1 MRHTLSETWL
11 SLRRNVS
18 MTISVVVTMWVSLS
32 LFGISLLMMQ
42 QVNLMKGYWY
52 DKIEITVY
60 LCSTLSGGSTSTA
73 TGTCQPG
80 QATTDA
86 QRQLIQQQLTA
97 NHDVQTVIYESQ
109 QQAFEEYQQTY
120 KNTPILG
127 TLTVD
132 QMQDS
137 FRVKLVDPQNY
148 QGVVSQAQTMQG
160 VQSVQDLRQV
170 LDPLFSVLNALR
182 WGTMILAGLLLL
194 AAALQIGNTIRL
206 TAFTRRREIGI
217 MRLVGASNSYI
228 TLPFLLES
236 LVAGILGVIAAS
248 GTLTVALK
256 FLIIDR
262 AQVSIKSLTWIGWH
276 ELFVSILVLGIVG
289 VILAIIPTLIA
300 TRRYLR
306 V

>member
-18 MTISVVVTMWVSLS
+18 MTVSVVVTMWVSLS

-52 DKIEITVY
+52 DKIDITVFM
-60 LCSTLSGGSTSTA
+60 CTTLQGG
-73 TGTCQPG
+73 GTCTPG

-86 QRQLIQQQLTA
+86 QRQIIEQQLNA
-97 NHDVQTVIYESQ
+97 NPDIASVTYETKD
-109 QQAFEEYQQTY
+109 QAFADFQQTY
-120 KNTPILG
+120 QNSPFLG
-127 TLTVD
+127 LLTAD

-137 FRVKLVDPQNY
+137 YRIKLRDPQNY
-148 QGVVSQAQTMQG
+148 QAVVSMASTLNG
-160 VQSVQDLRQV
+160 VQNVQDLRQI

-182 WGTMILAGLLLL
+182 VGTMILAGLLLI

-236 LVAGILGVIAAS
+236 LVAGILGIAAAA
-248 GTLTVALK
+248 GTLAVALK
-256 FLIIDR
+256 FLVIDR

-276 ELFVSILVLGIVG
+276 ELFVAILILAIVG
-289 VILAIIPTLIA
+289 VVLAVVPTLIA
-300 TRRYLR
+300 TRRYLK

>member
-42 QVNLMKGYWY
+42 QVNMMKGYWY

-60 LCSTLSGGSTSTA
+60 LCTTLSGGSTQA
-73 TGTCQPG
+73 GTCEPG
-80 QATTDA
+80 QETTDA
-86 QRQLIQQQLTA
+86 QRQLIQQQLEA
-97 NHDVQTVIYESQ
+97 NPDVYSVIYESKE
-109 QQAFEEYQQTY
+109 QAFAEFQQTY
-120 KNTPILG
+120 KNSPILG

-137 FRVKLVDPQNY
+137 FRIKLVDPQNY
-148 QGVVSQAQTMQG
+148 QGVVSRAQTMQG

-170 LDPLFSVLNALR
+170 LDPLFSVLNGLR
-182 WGTMILAGLLLL
+182 WGTMILAVLLLL

-236 LVAGILGVIAAS
+236 LVAGILGVAAAAA
-248 GTLTVALK
+248 TLAVALQ
-256 FLIIDR
+256 FLVIDR
-262 AQVSIKSLTWIGWH
+262 AQVSIKSLAWIGWH
-276 ELFVSILVLGIVG
+276 EFFFAILVLGVVG
-289 VILAIIPTLIA
+289 VILAVIPTLIA

>member
-1 MRHTLSETWL
+1 
-11 SLRRNVS
+11 

>member
-11 SLRRNVS
+11 SLKRNAS

-32 LFGISLLMMQ
+32 LFGVSLLMMQ
-42 QVNLMKGYWY
+42 QVSLMKGYWY

-60 LCSTLSGGSTSTA
+60 LCTTLSGGSTQS
-73 TGTCQPG
+73 GTCEPG

-86 QRQLIQQQLTA
+86 QRNLIEQQLNA
-97 NHDVQTVIYESQ
+97 NPDVSQVIYESKEE
-109 QQAFEEYQQTY
+109 AFAEFQQTY
-120 KNTPILG
+120 KNSPILG

-137 FRVKLVDPQNY
+137 FRIKLVDPQNY
-148 QGVVSQAQTMQG
+148 QGVVSQAQAMQG
-160 VQSVQDLRQV
+160 VQNVQDLRQV
-170 LDPLFSVLNALR
+170 LDPLFSVLNGLR
-182 WGTMILAGLLLL
+182 WGTMALAALLLL

-217 MRLVGASNSYI
+217 MRLVGASSSYI

-236 LVAGILGVIAAS
+236 LVAGILGIAAAS
-248 GTLTVALK
+248 GTLALAVK

-262 AQVSIKSLTWIGWH
+262 AQVSIKSLAWIGWH
-276 ELFVSILVLGIVG
+276 EFFVAMLVLGIVG
-289 VILAIIPTLIA
+289 VVLAIIPTLIA

>member
-1 MRHTLSETWL
+1 MRHTLTETWT

-60 LCSTLSGGSTSTA
+60 LCSTLSGGSTQS
-73 TGTCQPG
+73 GTCEPG

-97 NHDVQTVIYESQ
+97 NHDVANVIYESKD
-109 QQAFEEYQQTY
+109 QAFAEYQQTY
-120 KNTPILG
+120 KNSPILG

-170 LDPLFSVLNALR
+170 LDPLFSVLNGLR

-236 LVAGILGVIAAS
+236 LVAGILGIAAAA
-248 GTLTVALK
+248 GTLSVALK

-262 AQVSIKSLTWIGWH
+262 AQVSIKSLAWIGWH
-276 ELFVSILVLGIVG
+276 ELFVAILVLGVVG
-289 VILAIIPTLIA
+289 VILAIVPTLIA

>member
-1 MRHTLSETWL
+1 MRHTLSETWT
-11 SLRRNVS
+11 SLKRNVS

-32 LFGISLLMMQ
+32 LFGVSLLMMQ
-42 QVNLMKGYWY
+42 QVSLMKGDWY

-60 LCSTLSGGSTSTA
+60 LCSTLSGGSTQS
-73 TGTCQPG
+73 GTCEPG

-86 QRQLIQQQLTA
+86 QRKLIEQQL
-97 NHDVQTVIYESQ
+97 NDNPDVAQVIYETREE
-109 QQAFEEYQQTY
+109 AFAEFQQTY
-120 KNTPILG
+120 KNSPILG

-137 FRVKLVDPQNY
+137 FRVKLVDPQTY

-160 VQSVQDLRQV
+160 VQNVQDLKQV
-170 LDPLFSVLNALR
+170 LDPLFSVLNGLR
-182 WGTMILAGLLLL
+182 WGTMALAALLLL

-217 MRLVGASNSYI
+217 MRLVGASSSYI

-236 LVAGILGVIAAS
+236 LVAGILGVITAS
-248 GTLTVALK
+248 GTLALAVQ

-262 AQVSIKSLTWIGWH
+262 AQVSIKSLAWIGWH
-276 ELFVSILVLGIVG
+276 EFFVAMLILAIVG
-289 VILAIIPTLIA
+289 VVLAIIPTLIA